1 MSLFD
6 QTRERFLSVSRIFL
20 LGGPLGLFYVGKQA
34 WIARQMKRVRL
45 YMDRE
50 RDLHR
55 QHMAQLNQEMN
66 DLISAQQ
73 GINIAAAQFQR
84 YCEKQAGGQA

>member
-1 MSLFD
+1 MSQFEKA
-6 QTRERFLSVSRIFL
+6 REQFLMVSRVFL

-55 QHMAQLNQEMN
+55 QHMAQLNQELN
-66 DLISAQQ
+66 DLISDQQ
-73 GINIAAAQFQR
+73 GTNIAASQFRR

>member
-6 QTRERFLSVSRIFL
+6 QTREQFLAVSRVFL

-34 WIARQMKRVRL
+34 WIARRLKRIRL

-50 RDLHR
+50 RARHR
-55 QHMAQLNQEMN
+55 QHMALLNQELN
-66 DLISAQQ
+66 DLISDQQ
-73 GINIAAAQFQR
+73 GTNIAASQFR
-84 YCEKQAGGQA
+84 MYCEKKAGGQS